1 MRLIRHYSEVTEA
14 VRGGVLALGNF
25 DGVHLGHQA
34 VIGEA
39 QRKAAHLKVPAGVM
53 SFEPH
58 PRQVFQP
65 DAEPFRLSPL
75 RTKAQIMQALGVDFF
90 YVQNFDKAFSERS
103 AQSFM
108 DDILIQGLDVRHVV
122 VGYDYVFG
130 HNRTGNAVTLTAHMT
145 GLGRGV
151 TVVEEVKAGSDTYK
165 STQIRDALVSGE
177 CAAAA
182 AQLGRYWDISGR
194 VEQGDQ
200 RGRTIGFPTAN
211 IPLGEY
217 LHPRK
222 GVYTI
227 VAGVEEGE
235 GLTWHGGVANLGTRP
250 TFDGTGVLL
259 EVHLFDFSGDLY
271 GKHLRVALVDHIRDE
286 HKFDGIDALKAQIT
300 KDSDTARAFL
310 KTCAVPAPGAAFVPL
325 EGSPPKP

>member
-1 MRLIRHYSEVTEA
+1 MRLIRHFDEVTEA
-14 VRGGVLALGNF
+14 IKGGVLALGNF

-65 DAEPFRLSPL
+65 DAPPFRLSPL
-75 RTKAQIMQALGVDFF
+75 RTKSQIMQALGVDFF
-90 YVQNFDKAFSERS
+90 YVQHFDQAFSERS

-108 DDILIQGLDVRHVV
+108 DDVLLDGLDVRHVV

-165 STQIRDALVSGE
+165 STQIRDALAAGD
-177 CAAAA
+177 CAASA
-182 AQLGRYWDISGR
+182 AQLGRYWEIAGR
-194 VEQGDQ
+194 VEEGDQ

-211 IPLGEY
+211 VPLGEY
-217 LHPRK
+217 LRPRT
-222 GVYTI
+222 GVYS
-227 VAGVEEGE
+227 VLVGVDEEA
-235 GLTWHGGVANLGTRP
+235 GLTWRGGVANLGTRP
-250 TFDGTGVLL
+250 TFDGKSVLL
-259 EVHLFDFSGDLY
+259 EVHLFDFQGDLY
-271 GKHLRVALVDHIRDE
+271 GQNLRVALLDHIRDE
-286 HKFDGIDALKAQIT
+286 QKFDGIDSLKAQIE
-300 KDSDTARAFL
+300 KDSETARDFL
-310 KTCAVPAPGAAFVPL
+310 SAVSIPAPGAAFVPA
-325 EGSPPKP
+325 PNA